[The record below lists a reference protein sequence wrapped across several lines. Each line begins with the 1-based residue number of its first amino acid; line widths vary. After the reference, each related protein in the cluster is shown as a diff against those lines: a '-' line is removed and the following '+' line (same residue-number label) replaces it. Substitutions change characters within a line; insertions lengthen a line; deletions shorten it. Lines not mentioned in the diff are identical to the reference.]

1 MPRISGP
8 LGCER
13 LYPHLWKTTYLD
25 FKVEVLKRRFIIFSP
40 QDRIQKLLRRFSV
53 WLGYNCKAP
62 VTNLWAWKS
71 VTEWNSVTMS
81 RFHDMEDQ
89 MFWSPMTSLRTWIEP
104 ITPIK
109 RNGSS
114 FIRKGML
121 KYLAITSLD
130 MLKNLISDH
139 KMRFYFWKLFN
150 LDPTFPS
157 EIHEVFIRKST
168 DHQTYDH
175 QSIKKQKNPTL
186 PSSCRDPW
194 SRTLLLPDSS
204 PCCQGACCL

>member
-1 MPRISGP
+1 MPRLSGP
-8 LGCER
+8 RGCER

-40 QDRIQKLLRRFSV
+40 QDRIQKLLRRFFV

-89 MFWSPMTSLRTWIEP
+89 MFWRPMTSLRTWIEP

-121 KYLAITSLD
+121 KYLIKRYVKVSGNN
-130 MLKNLISDH
+130 KFRYVEESDQWSVII
-139 KMRFYFWKLFN
+139 RWGFIFGSFSTWSPLF
-150 LDPTFPS
+150 
-157 EIHEVFIRKST
+157 V
-168 DHQTYDH
+168 
-175 QSIKKQKNPTL
+175 
-186 PSSCRDPW
+186 RDPW
-194 SRTLLLPDSS
+194 SVHKENQPIIKHMITN
-204 PCCQGACCL
+204 Q